1 MKVRDLIIQ
10 LLNSDMDAEVLVST
24 GNTIDDVSDF
34 TLGWGPLPDGAELK
48 EAKRVRI
55 EFLPQREEAM
65 KGE

>member
-24 GNTIDDVSDF
+24 GNTFDDVSDF

-55 EFLPQREEAM
+55 EFLPQREEAI
-65 KGE
+65 KEN